1 MRGGSPRRIHPYR
14 AKPVAVLVDHDTRP
28 KVVGGKPVASIREE
42 WLVEDSWW
50 SRRQIRRHYFEVV
63 LEGGR
68 NLTLFRSLPGGEWF
82 SQRA

>member
-1 MRGGSPRRIHPYR
+1 MSGNPPGRIHPYR
-14 AKPVAVLVDHDTRP
+14 AKPVVVLADADARP
-28 KVVGGKPVASIREE
+28 KEVGGDPVASIREE

-50 SRRQIRRHYFEVV
+50 SHHRISRHYFEVV